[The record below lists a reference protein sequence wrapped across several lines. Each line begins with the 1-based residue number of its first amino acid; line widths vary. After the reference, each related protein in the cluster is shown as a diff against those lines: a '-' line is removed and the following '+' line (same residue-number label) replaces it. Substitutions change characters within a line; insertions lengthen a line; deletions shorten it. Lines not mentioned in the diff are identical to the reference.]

1 MTKFRRGHSKEK
13 TFALSVVIPTTG
25 KSPHL
30 RGLLERLQRQV
41 TDFSYEVLVVANLP
55 SQALRKLVNSMGAHG
70 RGTFDYLETGRL
82 GVNLARNKGLER
94 AHAPI
99 VLFLDDDA
107 ILDDDGFLAAHRTRH
122 EEHVDAVAIGG
133 PYHLTQNAS
142 AVDRAYHEIAHAW
155 LHRHTMG
162 GHRTTQLLGG
172 NMSLKKSELEAGHWS
187 FDEQISFGGAE
198 TGLCVRIS
206 NAGRSMYFFDSLSI
220 GHAPDLTIA
229 VLRKKAFLQGA
240 GANWRAREIPAP
252 TFRYTNEFAVSQTN
266 ADRKI
271 QRAQDLYRACF
282 EFGWASAP
290 FSVPNRNSPP
300 TFNRLLFYT
309 FLLRRQ
315 TPLRFLRR
323 WHRRVYAS
331 VRTAWIN
338 GAKSR
343 PPSTRS
349 KTAR

>member
-1 MTKFRRGHSKEK
+1 MKLIRRGSSSEK

-30 RGLLERLQRQV
+30 RGLLERLQLQV
-41 TDFSYEVLVVANLP
+41 TEFQFEVLVVANIP

-70 RGTFDYLETGRL
+70 HGTFDYLETGRL

-107 ILDDDGFLAAHRTRH
+107 ILDDDGFLAAHRIRH
-122 EEHVDAVAIGG
+122 DEHPDAVAIGG
-133 PYHLTQNAS
+133 PYHLTQKAS
-142 AVDRAYHEIAHAW
+142 VLDRAYHEIAHDW
-155 LHRHTMG
+155 LHRHTMSEN
-162 GHRTTQLLGG
+162 RTTQLLGG
-172 NMSLKKSELEAGHWS
+172 NMSLKKDELKRECWT
-187 FDEQISFGGAE
+187 FDEAISFGGAE
-198 TGLCVRIS
+198 TGLCLRIS
-206 NAGRSMYFFDSLSI
+206 NAGRAMYFFDSLSI

-240 GANWRAREIPAP
+240 GASWRAREIPAP
-252 TFRYTNEFAVSQTN
+252 LFRYTNEFAAARTN

-271 QRAQDLYRACF
+271 QRAQNLYRACF
-282 EFGWASAP
+282 EFGWASSP
-290 FSVPNRNSPP
+290 FSVPQRNSPP
-300 TFNRLLFYT
+300 KFNLLSFHA
-309 FLLRRQ
+309 FLLGRQ

-323 WHRRVYAS
+323 LHRRTYAS

-343 PPSTRS
+343 PLSTRP